1 MEEKTSL
8 PRKIG
13 KIIDKYHLAI
23 VIAITIAICTR
34 VICFQLAWGTVI
46 LREALLETVR
56 MLANLGLR

>member
-1 MEEKTSL
+1 METKTSF

-23 VIAITIAICTR
+23 VIVITMAICTR

-56 MLANLGLR
+56 ILTRLSFR